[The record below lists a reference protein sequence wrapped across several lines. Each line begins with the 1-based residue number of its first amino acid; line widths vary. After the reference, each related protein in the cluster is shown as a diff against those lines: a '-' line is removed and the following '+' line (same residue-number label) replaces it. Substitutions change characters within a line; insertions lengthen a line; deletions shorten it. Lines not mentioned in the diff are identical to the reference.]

1 MGALTASDTVVDKG
15 LPSLC
20 RSSIYYLPGHG
31 GRLGTGLGEGLL
43 SRGFDVAGRETVG
56 EFKDQCCPRKTYFI
70 AGRAYAQGCAAFIT
84 ASTITVTSAAARPFS
99 TTPIS
104 IECSKEAEFM
114 LEEPK

>member
-56 EFKDQCCPRKTYFI
+56 EFKDLPFNEQV
-70 AGRAYAQGCAAFIT
+70 ALVAQVEGKQG
-84 ASTITVTSAAARPFS
+84 
-99 TTPIS
+99 
-104 IECSKEAEFM
+104 EM
-114 LEEPK
+114 LEC